1 MLNKYAD
8 IVYFT
13 LKKRFKLGD
22 LEKVNWNYYD
32 SSAETAEHQDE
43 SNDFVSAVYSLHT
56 NDGGTEVKGKF
67 YPSIEGQAVM
77 FDSDVFPEACHPR
90 RIDIDLI

>member
-1 MLNKYAD
+1 MD
-8 IVYFT
+8 
-13 LKKRFKLGD
+13 
-22 LEKVNWNYYD
+22 KVFNYYD

-56 NDGGTEVKGKF
+56 NDGGTELKGKF

-77 FDSDVFPEACHPR
+77 FDSDVLKVYHPK
-90 RIDIDLI
+90 RIDIDWEL